1 LTRFLTVA
9 QAPLDNNV
17 AERALKR
24 AVLLRKN
31 SLFYQ
36 NEHGAAIGE
45 ILLSLIETC
54 RLNGISAWNYL
65 VTIVR
70 NQSEVHRRPEQF
82 LPWTYERDEAEP
94 RAA

>member
-1 LTRFLTVA
+1 
-9 QAPLDNNV
+9 
-17 AERALKR
+17 LKR

-31 SLFYQ
+31 ALFYK
-36 NEHGAAIGE
+36 NEHGAAIGG

-54 RLNGISAWNYL
+54 RLNGISAWGYL

-70 NQSEVHRRPEQF
+70 NKSEVCRHPQQF
-82 LPWTYERDEAEP
+82 LPWTYKRDEAEP